1 MLIFRFWK
9 DHRNEF
15 ILSDA
20 SSGPDQC
27 LQIVGAFDTGRRF
40 ARDPQEL
47 VKCKAGMVT
56 CICDSKSGYQLQCG
70 HVELQVSA
78 IFASKPVEQPEPVYL
93 LSEITCPIS
102 NSSRAHLP
110 KAVG

>member
-1 MLIFRFWK
+1 MIGLPGSPDVVELRGAGCDSVAMLINRFWK
-9 DHRNEF
+9 DHRNEL

-40 ARDPQEL
+40 DRVPQEL
-47 VKCKAGMVT
+47 VKCKAGMFT

-78 IFASKPVEQPEPVYL
+78 IFA
-93 LSEITCPIS
+93 
-102 NSSRAHLP
+102 
-110 KAVG
+110 